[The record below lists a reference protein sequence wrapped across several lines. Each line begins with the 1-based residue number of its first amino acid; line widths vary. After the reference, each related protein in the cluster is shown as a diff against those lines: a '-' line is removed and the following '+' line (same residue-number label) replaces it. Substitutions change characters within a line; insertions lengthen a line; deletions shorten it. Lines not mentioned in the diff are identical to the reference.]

1 MITSSDGNISAS
13 LALCAGNSPVTGE
26 FPSQRPVTRSFD
38 VFFDLHLSK
47 QLWGW
52 WFGTPSSSLR
62 RHCNGKCAPG
72 NQQSPRWHWWLM
84 KQHYAALVYCSQP
97 IGCPGPLFTKR
108 TDVLLQEPVKYRS
121 RKIRVQTFQSLC
133 NLTGTTAAALPR
145 CQSNFW
151 AIRSLKPISRLRDFT
166 RFVGKTSYCS
176 MNKGPASFTI
186 VSPYSI
192 GVISDC
198 HAFQRAFYL
207 HRLHIHNT
215 RLLHLDILRSQSKH
229 SRSVRISRKS

>member
-1 MITSSDGNISAS
+1 MPYCMMTSSDGNISAS

-52 WFGTPSSSLR
+52 WFGTPSSYLW

-97 IGCPGPLFTKR
+97 IDCPGPLFTKR
-108 TDVLLQEPVKYRS
+108 TDVLLQEPVKSRS
-121 RKIRVQTFQSLC
+121 RKIRVQTFPIALQFDRHHGSSAAEMPVKFLSDTIITT
-133 NLTGTTAAALPR
+133 NLAA
-145 CQSNFW
+145 
-151 AIRSLKPISRLRDFT
+151 SRLHEICR
-166 RFVGKTSYCS
+166 
-176 MNKGPASFTI
+176 
-186 VSPYSI
+186 
-192 GVISDC
+192 
-198 HAFQRAFYL
+198 
-207 HRLHIHNT
+207 
-215 RLLHLDILRSQSKH
+215 
-229 SRSVRISRKS
+229 